1 MAEPKQNVD
10 SNGVLDDETADPSE
24 NTNAPDPLLGE
35 AARSGA
41 LSTPAPGSA
50 ADQQARVQ
58 SNRSAMKELQNQYG
72 NIQSGISGSFQ
83 AEQKALEAARDRL
96 LQNNPYMPSD
106 KELALQQAAAWGG
119 ARDSAGRFDPSAIS
133 ASKAS
138 GMAQQREA
146 EQKKQELLN
155 QYGIQIPQ
163 AQLGQ
168 YNAMGNS
175 LIQRMRIQQAADT
188 SAENSNANTTKA
200 NNAIAAHGANSA
212 NGMVFNPQKPNPDG
226 TTGGLEYHPEVVKAN
241 ADAAA
246 LKAKEVQ
253 AAKLAGSALSAGSM
267 DPAQIDFAATW
278 LHDKGTMPPGYQT
291 RMMNGGV
298 NPVTT
303 MIYKAM
309 AAKYPNESASQ
320 VIAGQ
325 GMIAASQKVLQDY
338 QTGATSKDL
347 NKLNTAVQH
356 ISVLNP
362 AIDALNNGPVSFLNT
377 IGNTWNQK
385 IMGKPAPTDFNGVRD
400 FVVGEISKAVL
411 PNGGGEREREALAA
425 SASSA
430 NSPAAL
436 KSIVQKWQQL
446 LAGKTLATENQ
457 WNSGTMDPS
466 TGKPRFG
473 TFQDKFLMPETVKA
487 LGRQPSAVPQT
498 GASPNPGQNA
508 APATPPPKNAQGWML
523 HHDAQGNMAYVS
535 PDGKQFT
542 PVK

>member
-1 MAEPKQNVD
+1 MADAKQNVD

-35 AARSGA
+35 SARSGA
-41 LSTPAPGSA
+41 LSTPAPGSS

-58 SNRSAMKELQNQYG
+58 GNRAAMKDLQTQYG
-72 NIQSGISGSFQ
+72 NVQAGISGSFQ
-83 AEQKALEAARDRL
+83 AEQKALEEARDRL

-119 ARDSAGRFDPSAIS
+119 AHDAAGRFDPSAIS

-138 GMAQQREA
+138 GLAQQREA

-155 QYGIQIPQ
+155 QYGIAIPQ

-200 NNAIAAHGANSA
+200 NNQIAAKGATSA
-212 NGMVFNPQKPNPDG
+212 NGMIFNPQKVNPDG

-253 AAKLAGSALSAGSM
+253 AAKIAGAALAGGSM

-291 RMMNGGV
+291 RMSNGGV

-309 AAKYPNESASQ
+309 AAKYPNEGPSQ
-320 VIAGQ
+320 IIANQGQ
-325 GMIAASQKVLQDY
+325 IAASQKVLQDFESG
-338 QTGATSKDL
+338 QTSKDL
-347 NKLNTAVQH
+347 NRLNTAVQH
-356 ISVLNP
+356 IGVLRP
-362 AIDALNNGPVSFLNT
+362 AIDALDNSPVAFVNT
-377 IGNTWNQK
+377 IKNTWNQK
-385 IMGKPAPTDFNGVRD
+385 VMGSPAPTDFNGVKD
-400 FVVGEISKAVL
+400 FVTGEISKAVL
-411 PNGGGEREREALAA
+411 PNGGGEAERQALAA
-425 SASSA
+425 SVSQA

-436 KSIVQKWQQL
+436 KSIVDKWQQL

-457 WNSGTMDPS
+457 WN
-466 TGKPRFG
+466 TGSMGRFG
-473 TFQDKFLMPETVKA
+473 SFQDKFLMPETIRA
-487 LGRQPSAVPQT
+487 LGRQPTPVAR
-498 GASPNPGQNA
+498 PGQTQVPAA
-508 APATPPPKNAQGWML
+508 APAAAAPAARPAPSGTGWSAKIVTPAQP
-523 HHDAQGNMAYVS
+523 AQ
-535 PDGKQFT
+535 
-542 PVK
+542 